1 MTKLK
6 TLAAVAASTLALG
19 GATVATTASAQPW
32 NHDYSNGYRD
42 YHNDYRDNRLTTDY
56 VNRLSWKIDNARSRG
71 VISWR
76 QARDLHMQ
84 LREVQPLAWRYERGQ
99 ARPWEVRR
107 LENVV
112 DRIDSIT
119 QGYAYNMRRPY
130 WR

>member
-6 TLAAVAASTLALG
+6 ILAAVAASTLALG
-19 GATVATTASAQPW
+19 ATTVATTASAQPW
-32 NHDYSNGYRD
+32 NHDY
-42 YHNDYRDNRLTTDY
+42 HNDYRDNRLTTNY
-56 VNRLSWKIDNARSRG
+56 VDRLSWKIDNAQSRG